1 MENAN
6 HQGGTVM
13 ATVVPIRREL
23 AHRESNGIEVTLLWS
38 KPTNRVSVVVFD
50 AQFDERFEFDVD
62 ARVALDAFYH
72 PYVYAPADVV
82 RRLVPADEPLA
93 A

>member
-6 HQGGTVM
+6 NQGGTVM
-13 ATVVPIRREL
+13 AAVVPIRREL

-38 KPTNRVSVVVFD
+38 KPTNRVSVVVYD

-62 ARVALDAFYH
+62 ARVALDAFHH
-72 PYVYAPADVV
+72 PYVYAPADVI
-82 RRLVPADEPLA
+82 RRLVPANEQLA

>member
-1 MENAN
+1 M
-6 HQGGTVM
+6 T
-13 ATVVPIRREL
+13 TIVPIRREL
-23 AHRESNGIEVTLLWS
+23 AQRESNGVEVTLLWS
-38 KPTNRVSVVVFD
+38 KPTNRVSIVVFD
-50 AQFDERFEFDVD
+50 SQFDERFEFDVD